1 AALVVLGPREGGAEE
16 DQQQEQ
22 ELDDRH
28 WGSSSESEG
37 DAEQERAL
45 MVDGAGDEVRDAR
58 QALAAVGVRVLVGEL
73 EDDERNRTIREPDGD
88 AIAPGLVGLERDEP
102 AAAERRLLHE
112 AVQPY
117 LLAAQHRDE
126 LGVLELPA
134 EEALGEE
141 VGPEAIAEVEPVA
154 LLARRDVRELELD
167 LALERRVLEL
177 RLLLARDPRQTRGD
191 VLDAAEVREDVLAL
205 DL

>member
-1 AALVVLGPREGGAEE
+1 
-16 DQQQEQ
+16 
-22 ELDDRH
+22 
-28 WGSSSESEG
+28 
-37 DAEQERAL
+37 
-45 MVDGAGDEVRDAR
+45 
-58 QALAAVGVRVLVGEL
+58 
-73 EDDERNRTIREPDGD
+73 
-88 AIAPGLVGLERDEP
+88 VGLERDEP

-112 AVQPY
+112 AGQPA
-117 LLAAQHRDE
+117 LRAGQAGDGLR
-126 LGVLELPA
+126 VLELPA

-191 VLDAAEVREDVLAL
+191 VLDAAAVREDVLAL
-205 DL
+205 DLELPEDALPVAGERVQALAGQEARRVAAVVPRGAALVAQGGAQRESPGEGLRVLDVVRERAGERLHLDLDRLQRRVREAGLGDLLELVVE